1 MTDNNKAND
10 AIKGVRLAKE
20 EDRTYI
26 SRLLY
31 LTNVFGDETAD
42 LPPVHRVDLPR
53 YVENWSP
60 LVDGGVIALS
70 EMGVPAGGAWLRY
83 FTYGPKGAAYMG
95 AHDADPLDESQ
106 WATEYDPETIPE
118 LCIAVEARYRGT
130 GVGRML
136 LRNVCDLAAAQEAPA
151 IALWVDAN
159 NAPARALYES
169 EGFKDINVPGQDPG
183 PMIKYFA

>member
-1 MTDNNKAND
+1 MTDKSKAND
-10 AIKGVRLAKE
+10 GFKGVRLAKE

-31 LTNVFGDETAD
+31 LTNVFGDESAD
-42 LPPVHRVDLPR
+42 LPEHHKDDLPR

-70 EMGVPAGGAWLRY
+70 DMDVPAGGAWLRY
-83 FTYGPKGAAYMG
+83 FTSGPKGAAYMG
-95 AHDADPLDESQ
+95 AHDADPHDEDQ
-106 WATEYDPETIPE
+106 WATEHDPETIPE
-118 LCIAVEARYRGT
+118 LCIAVENRYQGM

-136 LRNVCDLAAAQEAPA
+136 LRNVCDLAEAQEAPA

-159 NAPARALYES
+159 NPRARALYES
-169 EGFKDINVPGQDPG
+169 EGFEDIAVPGEEPG
-183 PMIKYFA
+183 PMIKRFY